1 MPDTPIQKDKFLSSG
16 KLGWRSPSNIA
27 LIKYWGKYSR
37 QLPSNPSISFTLTNA
52 HTETWLK
59 YKPKEDNGLIDV
71 VFRLD
76 GKNKVAFASRIKR
89 YFESLL
95 PEMPFLSHF
104 SFRISSHNTFPHSSG
119 IASSAS
125 AMSALALCI
134 CELETILLDLSFSKA
149 ELMHR
154 ASYIARLGSGSASR
168 SVYPVMVSWG
178 KHPAYEGSSNE
189 YSMPVPFQID
199 DIFEQFHDDILI
211 VSKEEKKVSSSEG
224 HELMNHHTFAKMR
237 YDQAR
242 ENMTQ
247 IKRALIQGDVK
258 AFGQIVELEAL
269 SIHSL
274 MMTSVPS
281 YILMLPNTLAII
293 QKIRAFREASK
304 VPIYFTLDAGPNV
317 HVLYPHQAAKEAQ
330 AFIRNSL
337 LEHCHQKTVIE
348 DRVGRGPISLE
359 EVI

>member
-1 MPDTPIQKDKFLSSG
+1 MHGMPSQKDNFLTTG

-27 LIKYWGKYSR
+27 LVKYWGKFSR

-59 YKPKEDNGLIDV
+59 YVPKEDDGVIDV
-71 VFRLD
+71 RFRLD
-76 GKNKVAFASRIKR
+76 GMKKMAFATRIKR

-95 PEMPFLSHF
+95 PEMPFLSCF
-104 SFRISSHNTFPHSSG
+104 SFRITSSNTFPHSSG

-134 CELETILLDLSFSKA
+134 CELESQIFDLAFNGVD
-149 ELMHR
+149 LMHR

-199 DIFEQFHDDILI
+199 EVFTRFHDDILI

-224 HELMNHHTFAKMR
+224 HKLMTHHTFAKMR

-242 ENMTQ
+242 DNMTK
-247 IKRALIQGDVK
+247 IKRALINGDLK

-293 QKIRAFREASK
+293 QKIRAFREANK

-317 HVLYPHQAAKEAQ
+317 HVLYPHHMVNEAK
-330 AFIRNSL
+330 AFIQESL
-337 LEHCHQKTVIE
+337 LEHCYQNMVIE
-348 DRVGRGPISLE
+348 DKVGQGPISLKK
-359 EVI
+359 